1 MSDYFFRG
9 INLRQKGGNT
19 LNYHNKRKKDKKFFE
34 RTNYCINE
42 SRMSTLYTKYKMGS
56 LIGML

>member
-19 LNYHNKRKKDKKFFE
+19 QIITIKEKKIKKNFE

-42 SRMSTLYTKYKMGS
+42 SRISTSLYKMGS